1 MSIKSEWNALVHD
14 WYKYMNTTI
23 PKGVDGRI
31 YTDTIYT
38 NRDRMQE
45 LRDKYPE
52 IDSNVVEQEALHE
65 FFKKSDEEIENQI
78 GKYYLVSDTSDGS
91 RNYGKKS

>member
-52 IDSNVVEQEALHE
+52 IDSNVVEQEAIRQY
-65 FFKKSDEEIENQI
+65 FNNSDEEIMKSI
-78 GKYYLVSDTSDGS
+78 RKYYPGGDV
-91 RNYGKKS
+91 R

>member
-52 IDSNVVEQEALHE
+52 IDSNVVETEALNK
-65 FFKKSDEEIENQI
+65 FFNQTDEEIMKSI
-78 GKYYLVSDTSDGS
+78 RKYYPGGDV
-91 RNYGKKS
+91 R